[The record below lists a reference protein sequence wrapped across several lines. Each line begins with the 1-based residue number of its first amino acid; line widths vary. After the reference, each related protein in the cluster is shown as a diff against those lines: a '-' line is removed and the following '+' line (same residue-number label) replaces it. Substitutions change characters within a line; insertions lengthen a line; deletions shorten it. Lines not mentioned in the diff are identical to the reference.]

1 MIYRIKR
8 NDKMFFWVVSEASQN
23 TEVCTEIYYEA
34 LNGHFTISVIR
45 KHSHVT
51 ITYLTLVYTCSIL
64 VCPCNLYTL

>member
-45 KHSHVT
+45 KHSLVT

-64 VCPCNLYTL
+64 VCPM